1 MVKSDPLMT
10 SPKKVLVTSAL
21 PYANGQIHLGH
32 LVEYIQTDIFVR
44 FQKLI
49 GNTCVYICADDTH
62 GTPIMLSAKARGI
75 TPEELITQIHQE
87 HIDDFKAF
95 GIEFS
100 HYGSTNIDENRV
112 LSELIYTRAKD
123 AGAIYAKEI
132 EQLYDPEANMFLPD
146 RFVKGTCPT
155 CKAVDQYGDSC
166 EKCGS
171 TYSPKDLINPVSA
184 VSGQTPIIKPSEHY
198 FFKLSD
204 FESFLKDFITNGKL
218 KPELK
223 NKLREWFDAGLK
235 DWDISRD
242 APYFG
247 FKIPGTQDKYFYVW
261 LDAPVGYIANAQA
274 WGKQNN
280 ITIDELWNGDY
291 EIHHFIGKDILYF
304 HALFWPAMLKVSQ
317 FKLPDY
323 IHVHGFLTING
334 EKMSKS
340 RGTFITAKAYLEHL
354 NPEFLRYY
362 YAAKLS
368 DTVEDVDLNLTD
380 FVNRVNADVVNK
392 LINIGS
398 RLASILVKK
407 CDATIATLTPEGEAL
422 ISNIKAQSDTIKSLY
437 TSLET
442 HKAMRVIMELAD
454 QTNQF
459 IDTKAP
465 WDQVKTDPLAAAQTA
480 SAGLTA
486 LKHLTTY
493 LKPVI
498 PNIAQGVETF
508 LNIQPLTWDSLQSDL
523 VAGHKVNAYQHL
535 ATRLDLDVVKKIAFC
550 ETIH

>member
-1 MVKSDPLMT
+1 
-10 SPKKVLVTSAL
+10 
-21 PYANGQIHLGH
+21 
-32 LVEYIQTDIFVR
+32 
-44 FQKLI
+44 
-49 GNTCVYICADDTH
+49 
-62 GTPIMLSAKARGI
+62 
-75 TPEELITQIHQE
+75 
-87 HIDDFKAF
+87 
-95 GIEFS
+95 
-100 HYGSTNIDENRV
+100 
-112 LSELIYTRAKD
+112 
-123 AGAIYAKEI
+123 
-132 EQLYDPEANMFLPD
+132 
-146 RFVKGTCPT
+146 
-155 CKAVDQYGDSC
+155 
-166 EKCGS
+166 
-171 TYSPKDLINPVSA
+171 
-184 VSGQTPIIKPSEHY
+184 
-198 FFKLSD
+198 LSD

-223 NKLREWFDAGLK
+223 NKLMEWFDAGLK

-407 CDATIATLTPEGEAL
+407 CDATIAPLTPEGEAL

-480 SAGLTA
+480 SAGLTS

-523 VAGHKVNAYQHL
+523 VSGHKVNAYQHL
-535 ATRLDLDVVKKIAFC
+535 ATRLDLEVVKKISRP
-550 ETIH
+550 T